1 MIMRKTAGQAV
12 TLLALVLAGAGPAR
26 LAAQQSGF
34 VADSTPAGRCD
45 SASSVDRIVA
55 VVGDAPILAS
65 QLEEEGYQRRSQ
77 SPPLPPGQEPLRA
90 FCHEVLTDL
99 INTEL
104 MVQVAERDTSIKVTD
119 QEVADGVES
128 QIRNVRSKF
137 SSEQDFRTE
146 LKRAG
151 FATPEEYRRWLTEQQ
166 RRSALQSQLL
176 AKLRAEKKLKDVYPT
191 EAEMRAYY
199 DARKAQ
205 LGQRPVTVSFGQVII
220 APKPSPQAKARALA
234 LADSIVVA
242 LRKGAD
248 FAVAAKRFSGDPGS
262 KDQGGDLGW
271 FRRGVMVPPF
281 EAVAFQLKPGV
292 ISDPVET
299 VYGYHIIEVLRV
311 QPGEVDARHILIM
324 PQVTAADADS
334 AQALAERVRALL
346 EAGASMDSLQK
357 LFHDP
362 DLDKDAD
369 EVPLDKLPEDYQ
381 TAIGAVPRP
390 SQTPADSGEALGTY
404 HPPVILPIF
413 TLTDADPHRRRRVV
427 LQLLARR
434 AEGDVLYQDVKDK
447 IRDALGQELAV
458 KAYLEHLRTRT
469 YVDLRY

>member
-1 MIMRKTAGQAV
+1 MTMPKLGTFAV
-12 TLLALVLAGAGPAR
+12 TVLVLAGTRPAQ
-26 LAAQQSGF
+26 LAAQQAAL
-34 VADSTPAGRCD
+34 VADSTPVGRCD

-65 QLEEEGYQRRSQ
+65 QLEEEAYQRRSQ
-77 SPPLPPGQEPLRA
+77 SPPLAPGPEALRA
-90 FCHEVLTDL
+90 FCHDVLTDL
-99 INTEL
+99 MNTEL

-119 QEVADGVES
+119 QEVSDGVEQ

-137 SSEQDFRTE
+137 ASELDFRAE

-151 FATPEEYRRWLTEQQ
+151 FATPEEYRRWLTDQQ

-176 AKLRAEKKLKDVYPT
+176 AKLRAEKKLKDVFPT

-205 LGQRPVTVSFGQVII
+205 LGQRPVTVSFSQVII
-220 APKPSPQAKARALA
+220 APKPSAAAKARALA

-248 FAVAAKRFSGDPGS
+248 FAVAAKRFSSDPGS

-281 EAVAFQLKPGV
+281 EVVAFQLKPGV
-292 ISDPVET
+292 ISNPVET
-299 VYGYHIIEVLRV
+299 VYGYHIIEVIRV
-311 QPGEVDARHILIM
+311 QPGEVQARHILIM
-324 PQVTAADADS
+324 PEITKADADS
-334 AQALAERVRALL
+334 AQALAERVRAML
-346 EAGASMDSLQK
+346 EAGAAMDSLQQ

-369 EVPLDKLPEDYQ
+369 EVPLDKLPDDYQ
-381 TAIGAVPRP
+381 TAIGAVPLP
-390 SQTPADSGEALGTY
+390 PPASGDSTEALGSY
-404 HPPVILPIF
+404 HPPVILPVF
-413 TLTDADPHRRRRVV
+413 TLADNDPNRRRRVV
-427 LQLLARR
+427 LQLKARR
-434 AEGDVLYQDVKDK
+434 AEGEVLYQDVKDK

-458 KAYLEHLRTRT
+458 KNYLEHLRTRT

>member
-1 MIMRKTAGQAV
+1 MTMPKLGAFAV
-12 TLLALVLAGAGPAR
+12 TVLVLAGTRPAQ
-26 LAAQQSGF
+26 LAAQQAAL
-34 VADSTPAGRCD
+34 VADSTPVGRCD

-65 QLEEEGYQRRSQ
+65 QLEEEAYQRRSQ
-77 SPPLPPGQEPLRA
+77 SPPLAPGPEALRA
-90 FCHEVLTDL
+90 FCHDVLTDL
-99 INTEL
+99 MNTEL

-119 QEVADGVES
+119 QEVSDGVEQ

-137 SSEQDFRTE
+137 ASELDFRAE

-151 FATPEEYRRWLTEQQ
+151 FATPEEYRRWLTDQQ

-176 AKLRAEKKLKDVYPT
+176 AKLRAEKKLKDVFPT

-205 LGQRPVTVSFGQVII
+205 LGQRPVTVSFSQVII
-220 APKPSPQAKARALA
+220 APKPSAAAKARALA

-248 FAVAAKRFSGDPGS
+248 FAVAAKRFSSDPGS

-281 EAVAFQLKPGV
+281 EVVAFQLKPGV
-292 ISDPVET
+292 ISNPVET
-299 VYGYHIIEVLRV
+299 VYGYHIIEVIRV
-311 QPGEVDARHILIM
+311 QPGEVQARHILIM
-324 PQVTAADADS
+324 PEITKADADS
-334 AQALAERVRALL
+334 AQALAERVRAML
-346 EAGASMDSLQK
+346 EAGAAMDSLQQ

-369 EVPLDKLPEDYQ
+369 EVPLDKLPDDYQ
-381 TAIGAVPRP
+381 TAIGAVPLP
-390 SQTPADSGEALGTY
+390 PPASGDSTEALGSY
-404 HPPVILPIF
+404 HPPVILPVF
-413 TLTDADPHRRRRVV
+413 TLADNDPNRRRRVV
-427 LQLLARR
+427 LQLKARR
-434 AEGDVLYQDVKDK
+434 AEGEVLYQDVKDK

-458 KAYLEHLRTRT
+458 KNYLEHLRTRT